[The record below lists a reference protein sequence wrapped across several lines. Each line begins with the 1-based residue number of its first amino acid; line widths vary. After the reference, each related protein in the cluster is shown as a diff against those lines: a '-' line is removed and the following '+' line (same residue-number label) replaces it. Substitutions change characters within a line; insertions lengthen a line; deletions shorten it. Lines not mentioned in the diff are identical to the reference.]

1 MKLGKRLHPLIA
13 TGFVFL
19 VLASVSRWIKPHTAS
34 GEDLHD
40 ALTGLLYGLAIAC
53 MLLGIYKN
61 TRQRD
66 DSGATPKP

>member
-1 MKLGKRLHPLIA
+1 MKPGKKFHPLMTA
-13 TGFVFL
+13 GFIFL

-61 TRQRD
+61 TRRPND
-66 DSGATPKP
+66 TEANNPS